1 MLCILCKFYFRD
13 TFSLSGGVLGKLGQL
28 RRQPR
33 LRGISDG
40 GAARKE
46 DCQRPETRRLSPT
59 VNITQRLSPIFAGL
73 QFLIRK
79 GGLQKGAFQ
88 HSTVG
93 LLAFPQSLGTL
104 QDFPLCLKWKMQKE
118 GRQKEARSW
127 GARVRLYLNG
137 TSQSHSRVREPG
149 MLGTPRNSSPMPLMC
164 KEGLKGPEKRNEY
177 YITAE
182 TPTLASLWGDQEWL
196 SPCHLKM

>member
-1 MLCILCKFYFRD
+1 ML
-13 TFSLSGGVLGKLGQL
+13 GELGQS

-33 LRGISDG
+33 LRRLSDE

-46 DCQRPETRRLSPT
+46 DCQRPEARRLSPT

-104 QDFPLCLKWKMQKE
+104 QEFPLCLKWKMEKE
-118 GRQKEARSW
+118 DRRKHVAEGQESGSILMGLVK
-127 GARVRLYLNG
+127 G
-137 TSQSHSRVREPG
+137 TRGSESQEYWEP
-149 MLGTPRNSSPMPLMC
+149 
-164 KEGLKGPEKRNEY
+164 
-177 YITAE
+177 
-182 TPTLASLWGDQEWL
+182 LAILAQC
-196 SPCHLKM
+196 P

>member
-1 MLCILCKFYFRD
+1 ML
-13 TFSLSGGVLGKLGQL
+13 GELGKS

-33 LRGISDG
+33 LRGISDE

-46 DCQRPETRRLSPT
+46 DCQRPEARRLSLT

-104 QDFPLCLKWKMQKE
+104 QEFPLCLKWKMEKE
-118 GRQKEARSW
+118 GRQKEARS
-127 GARVRLYLNG
+127 
-137 TSQSHSRVREPG
+137 
-149 MLGTPRNSSPMPLMC
+149 
-164 KEGLKGPEKRNEY
+164 
-177 YITAE
+177 
-182 TPTLASLWGDQEWL
+182 
-196 SPCHLKM
+196 